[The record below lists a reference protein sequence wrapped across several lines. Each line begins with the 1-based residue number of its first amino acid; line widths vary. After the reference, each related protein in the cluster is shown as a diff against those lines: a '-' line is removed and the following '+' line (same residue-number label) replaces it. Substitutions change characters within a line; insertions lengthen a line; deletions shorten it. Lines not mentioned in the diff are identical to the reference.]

1 MNLTSDTRQ
10 TRWRNE
16 NPSRYRAHVAVG
28 KALARGELV
37 KQPCEVCQTTEGRI
51 DAHHDDYSKPLKVRW
66 LCRKHHNLLH
76 SRGEDLFGPEV
87 NVSIRSTLA
96 EGKHL

>member
-37 KQPCEVCQTTEGRI
+37 KQPCEVCGTTHGRI
-51 DAHHDDYSKPLKVRW
+51 DAHHDNYDEPLAVRW
-66 LCRKHHNLLH
+66 LCRLHHVQLH
-76 SRGEDLFGPEV
+76 KGGEDMFGE
-87 NVSIRSTLA
+87 RTA
-96 EGKHL
+96 G